1 MRLKESRKRGRQLEM
16 RSFKDIT
23 EKRGDTAVFTFGRF
37 NPPTT
42 GHEKLI
48 DAIAKQQKKNA
59 GSKMYVFP
67 SHSNDPKKNPLPHS
81 KKVAYMRKMFPK
93 YKGNIVAGKER
104 NVFEVAVTLHNKG
117 HRAVVMVVGS
127 DRVQEFEK
135 LLNTYNGVDGRHGYY
150 GFDNIEVVSAGER
163 DPDSEGVTGMS
174 ASKMR
179 AAAADGDFDSFK
191 LGLPASFKDGE
202 KLYRDV
208 RANMGIRE
216 ERIMGDMN
224 DIEFL
229 RDLFLTGKIWNAGD
243 IVETHSGL
251 SGEIIRKG
259 TNYLTMVEDCGKVHK
274 IWLHEVVLN
283 ERNYKKEYQNYHSRP
298 EQIARRSSRNK
309 ARRIMGDKTKIGMDV
324 GHKDNNPMNNDPAN
338 LRNENPSDNRREPR
352 LRDEAWYHDLAAKF
366 SQITHPRGWSKL
378 VKDYADGM
386 KDPEHRAHPSKW
398 AYDIARNYNGV
409 DGRQLTKYINTL
421 VKKGKLPKEL
431 RAEYQPEEWSFK
443 DFVKQIQED
452 GPQKK
457 SVDWPK
463 KAYDKY
469 KEKFPKDDKVGDSAG
484 KAEELEA
491 NASQQDYI
499 DDFLK
504 SDAPQ
509 FKGKSKDKRI
519 AMAIAAYKAKG
530 KS

>member
-1 MRLKESRKRGRQLEM
+1 M

-352 LRDEAWYHDLAAKF
+352 LREAWWNDLAAKF
-366 SQITHPRGWSKL
+366 SQIRHPKGWEKL

-386 KDPEHRAHPSKW
+386 NDKEHREHPSKW
-398 AYDIARNYNGV
+398 AFDIARRYNGV
-409 DGRQLTKYINTL
+409 DGRQLTKYINKL
-421 VKKGKLPKEL
+421 VAKGKLPKEL
-431 RAEYQPEEWSFK
+431 EAEYVPEAKEDWSFK
-443 DFVKQIQED
+443 DFVTQIQET
-452 GPQKK
+452 GNKT
-457 SVDWPK
+457 DWPK

-469 KEKFPKDDKVGDSAG
+469 KEKFPKDD
-484 KAEELEA
+484 EEDIGEVLGA
-491 NASQQDYI
+491 NATQDDYI

>member
-1 MRLKESRKRGRQLEM
+1 
-16 RSFKDIT
+16 
-23 EKRGDTAVFTFGRF
+23 
-37 NPPTT
+37 
-42 GHEKLI
+42 
-48 DAIAKQQKKNA
+48 
-59 GSKMYVFP
+59 
-67 SHSNDPKKNPLPHS
+67 
-81 KKVAYMRKMFPK
+81 
-93 YKGNIVAGKER
+93 
-104 NVFEVAVTLHNKG
+104 
-117 HRAVVMVVGS
+117 
-127 DRVQEFEK
+127 
-135 LLNTYNGVDGRHGYY
+135 
-150 GFDNIEVVSAGER
+150 
-163 DPDSEGVTGMS
+163 MS

-191 LGLPASFKDGE
+191 LGLPPSFKDGE

-243 IVETHSGL
+243 IVETNSGL

-259 TNYLTMVEDCGKVHK
+259 TNYLTIVENCGKVHK

-283 ERNYKKEYQNYHSRP
+283 ERNYAKEYQNYHSRP

-352 LRDEAWYHDLAAKF
+352 LRDEAWYNDLAAKF
-366 SQITHPRGWSKL
+366 SQITHPKGWSKL

-409 DGRQLTKYINTL
+409 TGRQLTKYIDKL
-421 VKKGKLPKEL
+421 VAKGKLPKEL
-431 RAEYQPEEWSFK
+431 KTEYQPEEWSFK

-469 KEKFPKDDKVGDSAG
+469 KEKFPKMDDESEELDENKFMLYHRDGEKSYHDSKGGKPPFSAG
-484 KAEELEA
+484 RWASWYIKVNGGWERYKKEIPMSNMGGYDDFIKEEKYDSDKFFGGKGTPEQRLQLLKLQNKALKLGMAGTPKQKAIKKDIDALRKKMGMKVSEELGA
-491 NASQQDYI
+491 NATQDDYI